1 MKRNEINGIKDM
13 AVRMAEIGKIKIG
26 GKGEKRTSKH
36 GNEFRLPEKY
46 DHFVIT
52 TTEKDSEGN
61 FKKDKEVME
70 LLGEKPRE
78 LDIVLLYDEVNLN
91 FPHFYALY
99 SGRTLKC
106 KGNGETAVRYLKDGG
121 EKDVSCNPD
130 TCEYYQKDKC
140 KVNGIFNCVLKQ
152 TQKVGGVYRF
162 RTTSWNS
169 VNNILGSLHFIK
181 SLTGG
186 VLAGIPLK
194 MVLKP
199 KTTTVENN
207 GSRFQT
213 TVYVVHI
220 EYDGNVNELQETA
233 FRIAKERTQN
243 EYKLEKVEEFAK
255 NNMITGETD
264 DEAEDVNE
272 EFYPNQIEDVVEIE
286 EDEDKAEKDEPVE
299 VEQEQNQK
307 QDTQETKHEEKEQ
320 EEEANDVKD
329 QPGEKDSENNSE
341 DSEKD
346 NEKEEKDQEQFNLF

>member
-1 MKRNEINGIKDM
+1 MKRNDINGIKDL

-26 GKGEKRTSKH
+26 GKGEKRTSRA
-36 GNEFRLPEKY
+36 GNEYRLPEKY

-61 FKKDKEVME
+61 FKPDTKVME
-70 LLGEKPRE
+70 LLGDKPRE
-78 LDIVLLYDEVNLN
+78 LDIMLLYDEVNLN

-99 SGRTLKC
+99 SGKTMKC

-121 EKDVSCNPD
+121 EEEVTCNPE
-130 TCEYYQKDKC
+130 TCEFHQRGNC

-199 KTTTVENN
+199 KTTTVEGDN
-207 GSRFQT
+207 GRFQT
-213 TVYVVHI
+213 TVYIVHI
-220 EYDGNVNELQETA
+220 EFDGKVNELQETA
-233 FRIAKERTQN
+233 FQIAKRRTQN
-243 EYKLEKVEEFAK
+243 EYKLEQVEEFAK
-255 NNMITGETD
+255 QHMITGETEED
-264 DEAEDVNE
+264 DMDVNE
-272 EFYPNQIEDVVEIE
+272 EFYPDQVEDVVDVDSEKPEPEPE
-286 EDEDKAEKDEPVE
+286 E
-299 VEQEQNQK
+299 
-307 QDTQETKHEEKEQ
+307 EEKEKQ
-320 EEEANDVKD
+320 EPQQTEPEQNEEKSQGDDVTPKEE
-329 QPGEKDSENNSE
+329 GEPVKNQSEQS
-341 DSEKD
+341 
-346 NEKEEKDQEQFNLF
+346 EKEEKKDKKEDGEDFTLF